1 MLMKNHDSYS
11 DSSKELDFD
20 NDFAQLEQETQFKY
34 FPRQRCED
42 NILYCSNLEDVTE
55 AFRNAGYIKKII

>member
-1 MLMKNHDSYS
+1 MKNHDSYS

-34 FPRQRCED
+34 FPRQPFGAVLKLPVSQLSANTDAR
-42 NILYCSNLEDVTE
+42 
-55 AFRNAGYIKKII
+55 